1 MEMQL
6 AQAEGG
12 VTRVVLSGRLDSAG
26 VDAVE
31 TRFSAALVPAGESAI
46 VDLSE
51 LSFLASLGV
60 RMFISTTRALSWK
73 GKKLVLYGATPA
85 VAEIIETMGF
95 SDIVPVVGTEAEA
108 LALLS
113 A

>member
-1 MEMQL
+1 MEMKL
-6 AQAEGG
+6 ADVGG
-12 VTRVVLSGRLDSAG
+12 VKKVTLTRPFGFRGGRVV
-26 VDAVE
+26 E
-31 TRFSAALVPAGESAI
+31 TQFSASLVPAGQSAI

-73 GKKLVLYGATPA
+73 GKELVLYGATPT
-85 VAEIIETMGF
+85 VMEIIETMGF
-95 SDIVPVVGTEAEA
+95 ADIVPVVGTKSEA
-108 LALLS
+108 LALVS

>member
-1 MEMQL
+1 MEMKL
-6 AQAEGG
+6 ADVGG
-12 VTRVVLSGRLDSAG
+12 VKKVTLTGRLDSAG
-26 VDAVE
+26 VDVVE
-31 TRFSAALVPAGESAI
+31 TQFSASLVPAGESAI

-73 GKKLVLYGATPA
+73 GKKLVLYGATPP
-85 VAEIIETMGF
+85 VMEIIETMGF
-95 SDIVPVVGTEAEA
+95 ADIVPVVGTESEA
-108 LALLS
+108 LALVS